1 MPTNR
6 LVKLTTPG
14 HLLLEEKEMPTA
26 GEGEYVVRIASVGVC
41 GSDIH
46 YFEHGRIGN
55 FIVES
60 PLVLGHEASGVI
72 VSAGPGADPKR
83 VGRRVAI
90 EPGVPCL
97 HCDQCRHGRY
107 NLCPY
112 VKFLATPPINGA
124 FCDYIVHNGY
134 FLYDVPDELS
144 DDEAALCEPLSV
156 GIWANQKAKVQP
168 GDTVL
173 VTGAGPIG
181 LLAAQVARERGARVI
196 VSDIVPA
203 RRQAAE
209 NLGFEEVHDP
219 STTPFQEAGIS
230 PDVLLECTGVA
241 EVVLAASRIV
251 APAGRVVLVGM
262 SPDPDQLLPV
272 SVLQTK
278 EISLTGTFR
287 YANTYPTAIDL
298 LERKR
303 IRLDPIITGRYGLDK
318 VLEALTASRKDP
330 SYIKPMVVPSLTTR
344 EGTTPQATK

>member
-1 MPTNR
+1 MPINR

-14 HLLLEEKEMPTA
+14 HLLLEEQEMPTA
-26 GEGEYVVRIASVGVC
+26 GQDEYVVKIASVGVC

-72 VSAGPGADPKR
+72 VSAGPGADPAR
-83 VGRRVAI
+83 VGQRVAI

-97 HCDQCRHGRY
+97 HCDQCRAGRY
-107 NLCPY
+107 NLCPD

-134 FLYDVPDELS
+134 FLYGVPDELS
-144 DDEAALCEPLSV
+144 DDEAALCEPISV
-156 GIWANQKAKVQP
+156 GIWANQKAGVQP

-203 RRQAAE
+203 RRQAAKS
-209 NLGFEEVHDP
+209 LGFQEVHDP
-219 STTPFQEAGIS
+219 NSTPFQNAS
-230 PDVLLECTGVA
+230 LAPNVLLECTGVSQ
-241 EVVLAASRIV
+241 VVLEASRIV
-251 APAGRVVLVGM
+251 APAGRIVLVGM
-262 SPDPDQLLPV
+262 SPEPDQVLPV
-272 SVLQTK
+272 AILQTR

-298 LERKR
+298 LVRKR
-303 IRLDPIITGRYGLDK
+303 IRLDPIITGRYALEQ
-318 VLEALTASRKDP
+318 VAEALTISREDP
-330 SYIKPMVVPSLTTR
+330 SFIKPMVIPSLET
-344 EGTTPQATK
+344 GGA